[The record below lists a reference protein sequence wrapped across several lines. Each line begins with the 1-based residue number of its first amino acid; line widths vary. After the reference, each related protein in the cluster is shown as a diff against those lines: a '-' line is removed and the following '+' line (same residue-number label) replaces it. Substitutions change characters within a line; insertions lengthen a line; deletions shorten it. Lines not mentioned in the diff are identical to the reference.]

1 MSRDYLFLYNKLV
14 KKVVVFIFITF
25 GILNFIF
32 PTLTKAQNDKQIIPV
47 QEFKK
52 GIITKILEDKII
64 EVYDSKQPYQ
74 KVMVRIEGEKDDK
87 TIEYGKQTK
96 LRIDQKVSAGDRVV
110 LYRGGFST
118 KGGLA
123 SGQNDQVSDYQIID
137 KYRLDSITY
146 FAVAFFILI
155 IAIGRLKGLG
165 SILGLGISFLVIMK
179 FIVPRIL
186 GGSDPVLISIIGSSI
201 IIFTSIYFSHGFS
214 KKTSVA
220 IAATVISLIITGLLA
235 SFAIYFTN
243 LTGMGNELASGFILN
258 PILAS
263 LNLKGILLG
272 AMIIGTLG
280 VLDDVTTTQ
289 SSTIFELKKAN
300 PSSSF
305 ASLVKSGFNVG
316 RDHISAVVNTLAL
329 AYAGVALPLL
339 IFFVLNPS
347 QQPLWL
353 MLNDESLAEEIV
365 RTLAGSF
372 GLVLAVPITTIMAA
386 YFASRTKKY
395 TA

>member
-1 MSRDYLFLYNKLV
+1 MRKIA
-14 KKVVVFIFITF
+14 VFIFITF

-32 PTLTKAQNDKQIIPV
+32 PTLTRAQNDKQIIPV

-52 GIITKILEDKII
+52 GIVTKILEDKII

-96 LRIDQKVSAGDRVV
+96 LRIDQKVSAGDKVV
-110 LYRGGFST
+110 LYRGGF
-118 KGGLA
+118 
-123 SGQNDQVSDYQIID
+123 NDQVSDYQIID

-146 FAVAFFILI
+146 FAIAFFVLIL
-155 IAIGRLKGLG
+155 AIGRLKGLG
-165 SILGLGISFLVIMK
+165 SIIGLGITFLVIIK
-179 FIVPRIL
+179 FIVPKIL

-220 IAATVISLIITGLLA
+220 IGATILTLILTGLLA
-235 SFAIYFTN
+235 AFAIQFTQ
-243 LTGMGNELASGFILN
+243 LTGMGNELAGGFIMN
-258 PILAS
+258 PSLAT

-289 SSTIFELKKAN
+289 SATIFELKKAN
-300 PSSSF
+300 PSANF
-305 ASLVKSGFNVG
+305 ASLVKGGLSVG
-316 RDHISAVVNTLAL
+316 KDHISAVVNTLAL

-347 QQPLWL
+347 QQPIWL
-353 MLNDESLAEEIV
+353 MLNDESIAEEIV

-372 GLVLAVPITTIMAA
+372 GLVMAVPITTIMAA
-386 YFASRTKKY
+386 HFASRLKK
-395 TA
+395 